1 MQFDVVAGN
10 ENSSLLFE
18 ISPNHKSVINRY
30 DIFYIIVISLFAH
43 IGYNP
48 IEQQNILTIH
58 VYNYIKNIGETKK
71 VHNNSTTGKKK
82 VVELH
87 YILYIME

>member
-1 MQFDVVAGN
+1 MQFDLIAGN

-48 IEQQNILTIH
+48 IEQQNILTTIIILGKQKKYIITALQVKKSCGITLHTIH
-58 VYNYIKNIGETKK
+58 NGVN
-71 VHNNSTTGKKK
+71 
-82 VVELH
+82 
-87 YILYIME
+87 